1 MTEKCYNPLGNEKE
15 THYEGVFQYMK
26 KKIIAMGLVVAMTL
40 SGTQMA
46 NATSLSKA
54 RSQKNE
60 AQSKLDSV
68 NSQIADIES
77 QQSSLQS
84 EIDKVDSDLV
94 DVLVSLDLISDQIDQ
109 KKVEL
114 AQAESDLAA
123 AKEKEAEQYDSMKER
138 IRYMYENGDSSFLD
152 ALVGAQSF
160 ADVLNKVEN
169 FSKVYDYDR
178 NLLVEYQNTKTE
190 VANLVTQVE
199 EEKKDLEENQ
209 ATYQEQQKNLEEM
222 KAQKSSQ
229 MADFE
234 SQLAQ
239 AQSLA
244 SQYKQTVAE
253 QNAIIAEQLAAAQ
266 AVKVTAGA
274 SSVAS
279 STKSSSTSSSSS
291 SSSSSKKS
299 DSSSSNSSSNSSS
312 DSSSSDSSSS
322 SSSGSGTGSAVASY
336 GCQFV
341 GNPYV
346 WGGESLT
353 NGADCSGFV
362 KSVYAHFG
370 VSLPHSSG
378 ALTGVGRAVSTS
390 DMQPGD
396 IVCYSGH
403 VAIYIGGG
411 QIVHASSPSTGIK
424 IGPVNYG
431 KKIVAVRRIF

>member
-1 MTEKCYNPLGNEKE
+1 
-15 THYEGVFQYMK
+15 MK
-26 KKIIAMGLVVAMTL
+26 KRLLATVLAAVMII
-40 SGTQMA
+40 SGTQIA
-46 NATSLSKA
+46 GATSLSQA
-54 RSQKNE
+54 RSQKNQ
-60 AQSKLDSV
+60 AQNKLDSV

-123 AKEKEAEQYDSMKER
+123 AKEKEAEQYDAMKNR

-152 ALVGAQSF
+152 AFVGAQSF

-169 FSKVYDYDR
+169 FSKVYDYER
-178 NLLVEYQNTKTE
+178 NLLGEYQNTKTE

-229 MADFE
+229 MSDFE
-234 SQLAQ
+234 NQLAQ

-244 SQYKQTVAE
+244 AQYKQTVAE
-253 QNAIIAEQLAAAQ
+253 QNAIIAQKLAEAQ
-266 AVKVTAGA
+266 TVKTSTAGV
-274 SSVAS
+274 SNVANNN
-279 STKSSSTSSSSS
+279 
-291 SSSSSKKS
+291 SSSSSKSESKKSS
-299 DSSSSNSSSNSSS
+299 DSDSE
-312 DSSSSDSSSS
+312 SSSSDSSSS
-322 SSSGSGTGSAVASY
+322 SSGSGSGSAVASY

-362 KSVYAHFG
+362 KSVYGHFG

-431 KKIVAVRRIF
+431 KSIIAVRRIF

>member
-1 MTEKCYNPLGNEKE
+1 
-15 THYEGVFQYMK
+15 MK
-26 KKIIAMGLVVAMTL
+26 KRLLATVLAAVMII
-40 SGTQMA
+40 SGTQIA
-46 NATSLSKA
+46 GATSLSQA
-54 RSQKNE
+54 RSQKNQ
-60 AQSKLDSV
+60 AQNKLDSV

-123 AKEKEAEQYDSMKER
+123 AKEKEAEQYDAMKNR

-152 ALVGAQSF
+152 AFVGAQSF

-229 MADFE
+229 MSDFE
-234 SQLAQ
+234 NQLAQ

-244 SQYKQTVAE
+244 AQYKQTVAE
-253 QNAIIAEQLAAAQ
+253 QNAIIAQKLAEAQ
-266 AVKVTAGA
+266 TVKTSTAGV
-274 SSVAS
+274 SNVANNN
-279 STKSSSTSSSSS
+279 
-291 SSSSSKKS
+291 SSSSSKS
-299 DSSSSNSSSNSSS
+299 E
-312 DSSSSDSSSS
+312 
-322 SSSGSGTGSAVASY
+322 SGSGSAVASY

-362 KSVYAHFG
+362 KSVYGHFG

-431 KKIVAVRRIF
+431 KSIIAVRRIF

>member
-1 MTEKCYNPLGNEKE
+1 
-15 THYEGVFQYMK
+15 MK
-26 KKIIAMGLVVAMTL
+26 KRLLATVLAAVMII
-40 SGTQMA
+40 SGTQIA
-46 NATSLSKA
+46 GATSLSPA
-54 RSQKNE
+54 RSQKNQ
-60 AQSKLDSV
+60 AQNKLDSV

-123 AKEKEAEQYDSMKER
+123 AKEKEAEQYDAMKNR

-152 ALVGAQSF
+152 AFVGAQSF

-229 MADFE
+229 MSDFE
-234 SQLAQ
+234 NQLAQ

-244 SQYKQTVAE
+244 AQYKQTVAE
-253 QNAIIAEQLAAAQ
+253 QNAIIAQKLAEAQ
-266 AVKVTAGA
+266 TVKTSTAGV
-274 SSVAS
+274 SNVANNN
-279 STKSSSTSSSSS
+279 
-291 SSSSSKKS
+291 SSSSSKSESKKSS
-299 DSSSSNSSSNSSS
+299 DSDSE
-312 DSSSSDSSSS
+312 SSSSDSSSS
-322 SSSGSGTGSAVASY
+322 SSGSGSGSAVASY

-362 KSVYAHFG
+362 KSVYGHFG

-431 KKIVAVRRIF
+431 KSIIAVRRIF

>member
-1 MTEKCYNPLGNEKE
+1 
-15 THYEGVFQYMK
+15 MK
-26 KKIIAMGLVVAMTL
+26 KRLLATVLAAVMVI
-40 SGTQMA
+40 SGTQIA
-46 NATSLSKA
+46 GATSLSQA
-54 RSQKNE
+54 RSQKNQ
-60 AQSKLDSV
+60 AQNKLDSV

-123 AKEKEAEQYDSMKER
+123 AKEKEAEQYDAMKNR

-152 ALVGAQSF
+152 AFVGAQSF

-229 MADFE
+229 MSDFE
-234 SQLAQ
+234 NQLAQ

-244 SQYKQTVAE
+244 AQYKQTVAE
-253 QNAIIAEQLAAAQ
+253 QNAIIAQKLAEAQ
-266 AVKVTAGA
+266 TVKTSTAGV
-274 SSVAS
+274 SNVA
-279 STKSSSTSSSSS
+279 
-291 SSSSSKKS
+291 
-299 DSSSSNSSSNSSS
+299 NNN
-312 DSSSSDSSSS
+312 
-322 SSSGSGTGSAVASY
+322 SSSGSKSGSGSGSAVASY

-362 KSVYAHFG
+362 KSVYGHFG

-431 KKIVAVRRIF
+431 KSIIAVRRIF

>member
-1 MTEKCYNPLGNEKE
+1 
-15 THYEGVFQYMK
+15 MK
-26 KKIIAMGLVVAMTL
+26 KRLLATVLAAVMII
-40 SGTQMA
+40 SGTQIA
-46 NATSLSKA
+46 GATSLSQA
-54 RSQKNE
+54 RSQKNQ
-60 AQSKLDSV
+60 AQNKLDSV

-123 AKEKEAEQYDSMKER
+123 AKEKEAEQYDAMKNR

-152 ALVGAQSF
+152 AFVGAQSF

-229 MADFE
+229 MSDFE
-234 SQLAQ
+234 NQLAQ

-244 SQYKQTVAE
+244 AQYKQTVAE
-253 QNAIIAEQLAAAQ
+253 QNAIIAQKLAEAQ
-266 AVKVTAGA
+266 TVKTSTAGV
-274 SSVAS
+274 SNVANNN
-279 STKSSSTSSSSS
+279 
-291 SSSSSKKS
+291 SSSSSKSESKKSS
-299 DSSSSNSSSNSSS
+299 DSDSE
-312 DSSSSDSSSS
+312 SSSSDSSSS
-322 SSSGSGTGSAVASY
+322 SSGSGSGSAVASY

-362 KSVYAHFG
+362 KSVYGHFG

-424 IGPVNYG
+424 IGSVNYG
-431 KKIVAVRRIF
+431 KSIIAVRRIF

>member
-1 MTEKCYNPLGNEKE
+1 
-15 THYEGVFQYMK
+15 MK
-26 KKIIAMGLVVAMTL
+26 KRLLATVLAAVMII
-40 SGTQMA
+40 SGTQIA
-46 NATSLSKA
+46 GATSLSQA
-54 RSQKNE
+54 RSQKNQ
-60 AQSKLDSV
+60 AQNKLDSV

-114 AQAESDLAA
+114 AQAESDLEA
-123 AKEKEAEQYDSMKER
+123 AKEKEAEQYDAMKNR

-152 ALVGAQSF
+152 AFVGAQSF

-229 MADFE
+229 MSDFE
-234 SQLAQ
+234 NQLAQ

-244 SQYKQTVAE
+244 AQYKQTVAE
-253 QNAIIAEQLAAAQ
+253 QNAIIAQKLAEAQ
-266 AVKVTAGA
+266 TVKTSTAGV
-274 SSVAS
+274 SNVANNN
-279 STKSSSTSSSSS
+279 
-291 SSSSSKKS
+291 SSSSSKSESKKSS
-299 DSSSSNSSSNSSS
+299 DSDSE
-312 DSSSSDSSSS
+312 SSSSDSSSS
-322 SSSGSGTGSAVASY
+322 SSGSGSGSAVASY

-362 KSVYAHFG
+362 KSVYGHFG

-431 KKIVAVRRIF
+431 KSIIAVRRIF

>member
-1 MTEKCYNPLGNEKE
+1 
-15 THYEGVFQYMK
+15 MK
-26 KKIIAMGLVVAMTL
+26 KRLLATVLAAVMII
-40 SGTQMA
+40 SGTQIA
-46 NATSLSKA
+46 GATSLSQA
-54 RSQKNE
+54 RSQKNQ
-60 AQSKLDSV
+60 AQNKLDSV

-123 AKEKEAEQYDSMKER
+123 AKEKEAEQYDAMKNR

-152 ALVGAQSF
+152 AFVGAQSF

-199 EEKKDLEENQ
+199 EEKEDLEENQ

-229 MADFE
+229 MSDFE
-234 SQLAQ
+234 NQLAQ

-244 SQYKQTVAE
+244 AQYKQTVAE
-253 QNAIIAEQLAAAQ
+253 QNAIIAQKLAEAQ
-266 AVKVTAGA
+266 TVKTSTAGV
-274 SSVAS
+274 SNVANNN
-279 STKSSSTSSSSS
+279 
-291 SSSSSKKS
+291 SSSSSKSESKKSS
-299 DSSSSNSSSNSSS
+299 DSDSE
-312 DSSSSDSSSS
+312 SSSSDSSSS
-322 SSSGSGTGSAVASY
+322 SSGSGSGSAVASY

-362 KSVYAHFG
+362 KSVYGHFG

-431 KKIVAVRRIF
+431 KSIIAVRRIF

>member
-1 MTEKCYNPLGNEKE
+1 
-15 THYEGVFQYMK
+15 MK
-26 KKIIAMGLVVAMTL
+26 KRLLATVLAAVMII
-40 SGTQMA
+40 SGTQIA
-46 NATSLSKA
+46 GATSLSQA
-54 RSQKNE
+54 RSQKNQ
-60 AQSKLDSV
+60 AQNKLDSV

-123 AKEKEAEQYDSMKER
+123 AKEKEAEQYDAMKNR

-152 ALVGAQSF
+152 AFVGAQSF

-229 MADFE
+229 MSDFE
-234 SQLAQ
+234 NQLAQ

-244 SQYKQTVAE
+244 AQYKQTVAE
-253 QNAIIAEQLAAAQ
+253 QNAIIAQKLAEAQ
-266 AVKVTAGA
+266 TVKTSTAGV
-274 SSVAS
+274 SNVANNN
-279 STKSSSTSSSSS
+279 
-291 SSSSSKKS
+291 SSSSSKSESKKSS
-299 DSSSSNSSSNSSS
+299 DSDSE
-312 DSSSSDSSSS
+312 SSSSDSSSS
-322 SSSGSGTGSAVASY
+322 SSGSGSGSAVASY

-346 WGGESLT
+346 LGGESLT

-362 KSVYAHFG
+362 KSVYGHFG

-431 KKIVAVRRIF
+431 KSIIAVRRIF

>member
-1 MTEKCYNPLGNEKE
+1 
-15 THYEGVFQYMK
+15 MK
-26 KKIIAMGLVVAMTL
+26 KRLLATVLAAVMII
-40 SGTQMA
+40 SGTQIA
-46 NATSLSKA
+46 GATSLSQA
-54 RSQKNE
+54 RSQKNQ
-60 AQSKLDSV
+60 AQNKLDSV
-68 NSQIADIES
+68 NSQIADIGS

-123 AKEKEAEQYDSMKER
+123 AKEKEAEQYDAMKNR

-152 ALVGAQSF
+152 AFVGAQSF

-229 MADFE
+229 MSDFE
-234 SQLAQ
+234 NQLAQ

-244 SQYKQTVAE
+244 AQYKQTVAE
-253 QNAIIAEQLAAAQ
+253 QNAIIAQKLAEAQ
-266 AVKVTAGA
+266 TVKTSTAGV
-274 SSVAS
+274 SNVANNN
-279 STKSSSTSSSSS
+279 
-291 SSSSSKKS
+291 SSSSSKSESKKSS
-299 DSSSSNSSSNSSS
+299 DSDSE
-312 DSSSSDSSSS
+312 SSSSDSSSS
-322 SSSGSGTGSAVASY
+322 SSGSGSGSAVASY

-362 KSVYAHFG
+362 KSVYGHFG

-431 KKIVAVRRIF
+431 KSIIAVRRIF

>member
-1 MTEKCYNPLGNEKE
+1 
-15 THYEGVFQYMK
+15 MK
-26 KKIIAMGLVVAMTL
+26 KRLLATVLAAVMVI
-40 SGTQMA
+40 SGTQIA
-46 NATSLSKA
+46 GATSLSQA
-54 RSQKNE
+54 RSQKNQ
-60 AQSKLDSV
+60 AQNKLDSV

-123 AKEKEAEQYDSMKER
+123 AKEKEAEQYDAMKNR

-152 ALVGAQSF
+152 AFVGAQSF

-229 MADFE
+229 MSDFE
-234 SQLAQ
+234 NQLAQ

-244 SQYKQTVAE
+244 AQYKQTVAE
-253 QNAIIAEQLAAAQ
+253 QNAIIAQKLAEAQ
-266 AVKVTAGA
+266 TVKTSTAGV
-274 SSVAS
+274 SNVANNN
-279 STKSSSTSSSSS
+279 
-291 SSSSSKKS
+291 SSSSSKSESKKSS
-299 DSSSSNSSSNSSS
+299 DSDSGNSNSE
-312 DSSSSDSSSS
+312 SSSSDSSSS
-322 SSSGSGTGSAVASY
+322 SSGSAVASY

-362 KSVYAHFG
+362 KSVYGHFG

-431 KKIVAVRRIF
+431 KSIIAVRRIF

>member
-1 MTEKCYNPLGNEKE
+1 
-15 THYEGVFQYMK
+15 MK
-26 KKIIAMGLVVAMTL
+26 KRLLATVLAAVMII
-40 SGTQMA
+40 SGTQIA
-46 NATSLSKA
+46 GATSLSQA
-54 RSQKNE
+54 RSQKNQ
-60 AQSKLDSV
+60 AQNKLDSV

-77 QQSSLQS
+77 QQSSLQA

-123 AKEKEAEQYDSMKER
+123 AKEKEAEQYDAMKNR

-229 MADFE
+229 MSDFE
-234 SQLAQ
+234 NQLAQ

-244 SQYKQTVAE
+244 AQYKQTVAE
-253 QNAIIAEQLAAAQ
+253 QNEIIAQKLAEAQ
-266 AVKVTAGA
+266 TVKTSTAGV
-274 SSVAS
+274 SNVAS
-279 STKSSSTSSSSS
+279 NSN
-291 SSSSSKKS
+291 SSSSKSSSKSESKKSS
-299 DSSSSNSSSNSSS
+299 DSDSGNSDSE
-312 DSSSSDSSSS
+312 SSSSDSSSS
-322 SSSGSGTGSAVASY
+322 SSGSGTGAAVASY

-431 KKIVAVRRIF
+431 KSIIAVRRIF

>member
-1 MTEKCYNPLGNEKE
+1 
-15 THYEGVFQYMK
+15 MK
-26 KKIIAMGLVVAMTL
+26 KRLLATVLAAVMII
-40 SGTQMA
+40 SGTQIA
-46 NATSLSKA
+46 GATSLSQA
-54 RSQKNE
+54 RSQKNQ
-60 AQSKLDSV
+60 AQNKLDSV

-123 AKEKEAEQYDSMKER
+123 AKEKEAEQYDAMKNR

-152 ALVGAQSF
+152 AFVGAQSF

-229 MADFE
+229 MSDFE
-234 SQLAQ
+234 NQLAQ

-244 SQYKQTVAE
+244 AQYKQTVAE
-253 QNAIIAEQLAAAQ
+253 QNAIIAQKLAEAQ
-266 AVKVTAGA
+266 TVKTSTAGV
-274 SSVAS
+274 SNVANNN
-279 STKSSSTSSSSS
+279 
-291 SSSSSKKS
+291 SSSSSKSESKKSS
-299 DSSSSNSSSNSSS
+299 DSDSE
-312 DSSSSDSSSS
+312 SSSSDSSSS
-322 SSSGSGTGSAVASY
+322 SSGSGSGSAVASY

-362 KSVYAHFG
+362 KSVYGHFG

-403 VAIYIGGG
+403 VAIYSGGG

-431 KKIVAVRRIF
+431 KSIIAVRRIF

>member
-1 MTEKCYNPLGNEKE
+1 
-15 THYEGVFQYMK
+15 MK
-26 KKIIAMGLVVAMTL
+26 KRLLATVLAAVMII
-40 SGTQMA
+40 SGTQIA
-46 NATSLSKA
+46 GATSLSQA
-54 RSQKNE
+54 RSQKNQ
-60 AQSKLDSV
+60 AQNKLDSV

-123 AKEKEAEQYDSMKER
+123 AKEKEAEQYDAMKNR

-152 ALVGAQSF
+152 AFVGAQSF

-229 MADFE
+229 MSDFE
-234 SQLAQ
+234 NQLAQ

-244 SQYKQTVAE
+244 AQYKQTVAE
-253 QNAIIAEQLAAAQ
+253 QNAIIAQKLAEAQ
-266 AVKVTAGA
+266 TVKTSTAGV
-274 SSVAS
+274 SNVANNN
-279 STKSSSTSSSSS
+279 
-291 SSSSSKKS
+291 SSSSSKSESKKSS
-299 DSSSSNSSSNSSS
+299 DSDSE
-312 DSSSSDSSSS
+312 SSSSDSSSS
-322 SSSGSGTGSAVASY
+322 SSGSGSGSAVASY

-362 KSVYAHFG
+362 YSVYKHFG
-370 VSLPHSSG
+370 VTLPRTSSEQRG
-378 ALTGVGRAVSTS
+378 SGTGVSYA
-390 DMQPGD
+390 DAQPGD
-396 IVCYSGH
+396 LICYAGH
-403 VAIYIGGG
+403 IGIYIGNGK
-411 QIVHASSPSTGIK
+411 IVHASSPSTGIK
-424 IGPVNYG
+424 VGNAAYRSIL
-431 KKIVAVRRIF
+431 AVRRIVQ

>member
-1 MTEKCYNPLGNEKE
+1 
-15 THYEGVFQYMK
+15 MK
-26 KKIIAMGLVVAMTL
+26 KKLIAMGLVVVLAI

-46 NATSLSKA
+46 GATTLSKA
-54 RSQKNE
+54 KNQKNQ
-60 AQSKLDSV
+60 AQSNLNSV
-68 NSQIADIES
+68 NSQIDSIKS
-77 QQSSLQS
+77 QQSALQS
-84 EIDKVDSDLV
+84 
-94 DVLVSLDLISDQIDQ
+94 QIDQ
-109 KKVEL
+109 VDSELVQVLVDLDVVAGEIENKKVEL
-114 AQAESDLAA
+114 AQAEADLET
-123 AKEKEAEQYDSMKER
+123 AKAKEAEQYGSMKER

-152 ALVGAQSF
+152 ALVGAQNF

-190 VANLVTQVE
+190 VANLVAQVE
-199 EEKKDLEENQ
+199 EEKQELEENQ

-229 MADFE
+229 MSDFE
-234 SQLAQ
+234 NQLAQ

-244 SQYKQTVAE
+244 AQYKQTVAE
-253 QNAIIAEQLAAAQ
+253 QNAIIAQKLAEAQ
-266 AVKVTAGA
+266 TVKTSTAGV
-274 SSVAS
+274 SNVANNN
-279 STKSSSTSSSSS
+279 
-291 SSSSSKKS
+291 SSSSSKSESKKSS
-299 DSSSSNSSSNSSS
+299 DSDSE
-312 DSSSSDSSSS
+312 SSSSDSSSS
-322 SSSGSGTGSAVASY
+322 SSGSGSGSAVASY

-362 KSVYAHFG
+362 KSVYGHFG

-431 KKIVAVRRIF
+431 KSIIAVRRIF

>member
-1 MTEKCYNPLGNEKE
+1 
-15 THYEGVFQYMK
+15 MK
-26 KKIIAMGLVVAMTL
+26 KRLLATVLAVVMII
-40 SGTQMA
+40 SGTQIA
-46 NATSLSKA
+46 GATSLSQA
-54 RSQKNE
+54 RSQKNQ
-60 AQSKLDSV
+60 AQNKLDSV

-123 AKEKEAEQYDSMKER
+123 AKEKEAEQYDAMKNR

-152 ALVGAQSF
+152 AFVGAQSF

-229 MADFE
+229 MSDFE
-234 SQLAQ
+234 NQLAQ

-244 SQYKQTVAE
+244 AQYKQTVAE
-253 QNAIIAEQLAAAQ
+253 QNAIIAQKLAEAQ
-266 AVKVTAGA
+266 TVKTSTAGV
-274 SSVAS
+274 SNVANNN
-279 STKSSSTSSSSS
+279 
-291 SSSSSKKS
+291 SSSSSKSESKKSS
-299 DSSSSNSSSNSSS
+299 DSDSE
-312 DSSSSDSSSS
+312 SSSSDSSSS
-322 SSSGSGTGSAVASY
+322 SSGSGSGSAVASY

-362 KSVYAHFG
+362 KSVYGHFG

-431 KKIVAVRRIF
+431 KSIIAVRRIF

>member
-1 MTEKCYNPLGNEKE
+1 
-15 THYEGVFQYMK
+15 MK
-26 KKIIAMGLVVAMTL
+26 KRLLATVLAAVMII
-40 SGTQMA
+40 SGTQIA
-46 NATSLSKA
+46 GATSLSQA
-54 RSQKNE
+54 RSQKNQ
-60 AQSKLDSV
+60 AQNKLDSV

-123 AKEKEAEQYDSMKER
+123 AKEKEAEQYDAMKNR

-152 ALVGAQSF
+152 AFVGAQSF

-229 MADFE
+229 MSDFE
-234 SQLAQ
+234 NQLAQ

-244 SQYKQTVAE
+244 AQYKQTVAE
-253 QNAIIAEQLAAAQ
+253 QNAIIAQKLAEAQ
-266 AVKVTAGA
+266 TVKTSTAGV
-274 SSVAS
+274 SNVANNN
-279 STKSSSTSSSSS
+279 SSSGSKSE
-291 SSSSSKKS
+291 SKKS
-299 DSSSSNSSSNSSS
+299 SDSDSE
-312 DSSSSDSSSS
+312 SSSSDSSSS
-322 SSSGSGTGSAVASY
+322 SSGSGSGSAVASY

-362 KSVYAHFG
+362 KSVYGHFG

-431 KKIVAVRRIF
+431 KSIIAVRRIF

>member
-1 MTEKCYNPLGNEKE
+1 
-15 THYEGVFQYMK
+15 MK
-26 KKIIAMGLVVAMTL
+26 KRLLATVLAAVMVI
-40 SGTQMA
+40 SGTQIA
-46 NATSLSKA
+46 GATSLSQA
-54 RSQKNE
+54 RSQKNQ
-60 AQSKLDSV
+60 AQNKLDSV

-123 AKEKEAEQYDSMKER
+123 AKEKEAEQYDAMKNR
-138 IRYMYENGDSSFLD
+138 IRYMYENGESSFLD
-152 ALVGAQSF
+152 AFVGAQSF

-229 MADFE
+229 MSDFE
-234 SQLAQ
+234 NQLAQ

-244 SQYKQTVAE
+244 AQYKQTVAE
-253 QNAIIAEQLAAAQ
+253 QNAIIAQKLAEAQ
-266 AVKVTAGA
+266 TVKTSTAGV
-274 SSVAS
+274 SNVANNN
-279 STKSSSTSSSSS
+279 SSSGSKSE
-291 SSSSSKKS
+291 SKKS
-299 DSSSSNSSSNSSS
+299 SDSDSGNSNSE
-312 DSSSSDSSSS
+312 SSSSDSSSS
-322 SSSGSGTGSAVASY
+322 SSGSAVASY

-362 KSVYAHFG
+362 KSVYGHFG

-431 KKIVAVRRIF
+431 KSIIAVRRIF

>member
-1 MTEKCYNPLGNEKE
+1 
-15 THYEGVFQYMK
+15 MK
-26 KKIIAMGLVVAMTL
+26 KRLLATVLAAVMII
-40 SGTQMA
+40 SGTQIA
-46 NATSLSKA
+46 GATSLSQA
-54 RSQKNE
+54 RSQKNQ
-60 AQSKLDSV
+60 AQNKLDSV

-123 AKEKEAEQYDSMKER
+123 AKEKEAEQYDAMKNR

-152 ALVGAQSF
+152 AFVGAQSF

-229 MADFE
+229 MSDFE
-234 SQLAQ
+234 NQLAQ

-244 SQYKQTVAE
+244 AQYKQTVAE
-253 QNAIIAEQLAAAQ
+253 QNAIIAQKLAEAQ
-266 AVKVTAGA
+266 TVKTSTAGV
-274 SSVAS
+274 SNVANNN
-279 STKSSSTSSSSS
+279 
-291 SSSSSKKS
+291 SSSSSKSESKKSS
-299 DSSSSNSSSNSSS
+299 DSDSE
-312 DSSSSDSSSS
+312 SSSSDSSSS
-322 SSSGSGTGSAVASY
+322 SSGSGSGSAVASY

-362 KSVYAHFG
+362 KSVYGHFG

-411 QIVHASSPSTGIK
+411 HIVHASSPSTGIK

-431 KKIVAVRRIF
+431 KSIIAVRRIF

>member
-1 MTEKCYNPLGNEKE
+1 
-15 THYEGVFQYMK
+15 MK
-26 KKIIAMGLVVAMTL
+26 KRLLATVLAAVMII
-40 SGTQMA
+40 SGTQIA
-46 NATSLSKA
+46 GATSLSQA
-54 RSQKNE
+54 RSQKNQ
-60 AQSKLDSV
+60 AQNKLDSV

-123 AKEKEAEQYDSMKER
+123 AKEKEAEQYDAMKNR

-152 ALVGAQSF
+152 AFVGAQSF

-229 MADFE
+229 MSDFE
-234 SQLAQ
+234 NQLAQ

-244 SQYKQTVAE
+244 AQYKQTVAE
-253 QNAIIAEQLAAAQ
+253 QNAIIAQKLAEAQ
-266 AVKVTAGA
+266 TVKTSTAGV
-274 SSVAS
+274 SNVANNN
-279 STKSSSTSSSSS
+279 SSSGSKSE
-291 SSSSSKKS
+291 SKKS
-299 DSSSSNSSSNSSS
+299 SDSDSGNSNSE
-312 DSSSSDSSSS
+312 SSSSDSSSS
-322 SSSGSGTGSAVASY
+322 SSGSAVASY

-362 KSVYAHFG
+362 KSVYGHFG

-431 KKIVAVRRIF
+431 KSIIAVRRIF

>member
-1 MTEKCYNPLGNEKE
+1 
-15 THYEGVFQYMK
+15 MK
-26 KKIIAMGLVVAMTL
+26 KRLLATVLAAVMII
-40 SGTQMA
+40 SGTQIA
-46 NATSLSKA
+46 GATSLSQA
-54 RSQKNE
+54 RSQKNQ
-60 AQSKLDSV
+60 AQNKLDSV

-123 AKEKEAEQYDSMKER
+123 AKEKEAEQYDAMKNR

-152 ALVGAQSF
+152 AFVGAQSF

-229 MADFE
+229 MSDFE
-234 SQLAQ
+234 NQLAQ

-244 SQYKQTVAE
+244 AQYKQTVAE
-253 QNAIIAEQLAAAQ
+253 QNAIIAQKLAEAQ
-266 AVKVTAGA
+266 TVKTSTAGV
-274 SSVAS
+274 SNVANNN
-279 STKSSSTSSSSS
+279 
-291 SSSSSKKS
+291 SSSSSKSESKKSS
-299 DSSSSNSSSNSSS
+299 DSDSE
-312 DSSSSDSSSS
+312 SSSSDSSSS
-322 SSSGSGTGSAVASY
+322 SSGSGSGSAVASY

-362 KSVYAHFG
+362 KSVYGHFG

-378 ALTGVGRAVSTS
+378 ALKGVGRAVSTS

-431 KKIVAVRRIF
+431 KSIIAVRRIF

>member
-1 MTEKCYNPLGNEKE
+1 
-15 THYEGVFQYMK
+15 MK
-26 KKIIAMGLVVAMTL
+26 KKIIAMGLVVAMAL

-60 AQSKLDSV
+60 AQNKLDSV
-68 NSQIADIES
+68 NSQIAEIES
-77 QQSSLQS
+77 QQSSLKS

-114 AQAESDLAA
+114 AQAEADLAA

-138 IRYMYENGDSSFLD
+138 IRYMYENGDSSFLE
-152 ALVGAQSF
+152 ALVGAQNF

-253 QNAIIAEQLAAAQ
+253 QNAIIAQQLAAAQ
-266 AVKVTAGA
+266 TVKVTAGA

-279 STKSSSTSSSSS
+279 TKSNSSSSS
-291 SSSSSKKS
+291 SSSNKKS
-299 DSSSSNSSSNSSS
+299 DSSN
-312 DSSSSDSSSS
+312 SSSSDSGSS
-322 SSSGSGTGSAVASY
+322 SSSGSGTGSSVASY

-431 KKIVAVRRIF
+431 KSVVAVRRIF

>member
-1 MTEKCYNPLGNEKE
+1 
-15 THYEGVFQYMK
+15 MK
-26 KKIIAMGLVVAMTL
+26 KRLLATVLAAVMII
-40 SGTQMA
+40 SGTQIA
-46 NATSLSKA
+46 GATSLSQA
-54 RSQKNE
+54 RSQKNQ
-60 AQSKLDSV
+60 AQNKLDSV

-123 AKEKEAEQYDSMKER
+123 AKEKEAEQYDAMKNR

-152 ALVGAQSF
+152 AFVGAQSF

-229 MADFE
+229 MSDFE
-234 SQLAQ
+234 NQLAQ

-244 SQYKQTVAE
+244 AQYKQTVAE
-253 QNAIIAEQLAAAQ
+253 QNAIIAQKLAEAQ
-266 AVKVTAGA
+266 TVKTSTAGV
-274 SSVAS
+274 SNVANNN
-279 STKSSSTSSSSS
+279 
-291 SSSSSKKS
+291 SSSSSKSESKKSS
-299 DSSSSNSSSNSSS
+299 DSDSE
-312 DSSSSDSSSS
+312 SSSSDSSSS
-322 SSSGSGTGSAVASY
+322 SSGSGSGSAVASY

-341 GNPYV
+341 GSPYV

-362 KSVYAHFG
+362 KSVYGHFG

-431 KKIVAVRRIF
+431 KSIIAVRRIF

>member
-1 MTEKCYNPLGNEKE
+1 
-15 THYEGVFQYMK
+15 MK
-26 KKIIAMGLVVAMTL
+26 KRLLATVLAAVMII
-40 SGTQMA
+40 SGTQIA
-46 NATSLSKA
+46 GATSLSQA
-54 RSQKNE
+54 RSQKNQ
-60 AQSKLDSV
+60 AQNKLDSV

-123 AKEKEAEQYDSMKER
+123 AKEKEAEQYDAMKNR

-152 ALVGAQSF
+152 AFVGAQSF

-229 MADFE
+229 MSDFE
-234 SQLAQ
+234 NQLAQ

-244 SQYKQTVAE
+244 AQYKQTVAE
-253 QNAIIAEQLAAAQ
+253 QNAIIAQKLAEAQ
-266 AVKVTAGA
+266 TVKTSTAGV
-274 SSVAS
+274 SNVANNN
-279 STKSSSTSSSSS
+279 SSSSPKS
-291 SSSSSKKS
+291 ESKKS
-299 DSSSSNSSSNSSS
+299 SDSDSE
-312 DSSSSDSSSS
+312 SSSSDSSSS
-322 SSSGSGTGSAVASY
+322 SSGSGSGSAVASY

-362 KSVYAHFG
+362 KSVYGHFG

-431 KKIVAVRRIF
+431 KSIIAVRRIF

>member
-1 MTEKCYNPLGNEKE
+1 
-15 THYEGVFQYMK
+15 MK
-26 KKIIAMGLVVAMTL
+26 KRLLATVLAAVMII
-40 SGTQMA
+40 SGTQIA
-46 NATSLSKA
+46 GATSLSQA
-54 RSQKNE
+54 RSQKNQ
-60 AQSKLDSV
+60 AQNKLNSV

-77 QQSSLQS
+77 QQSSLQA

-123 AKEKEAEQYDSMKER
+123 AKEKEAEQYDAMKNR

-152 ALVGAQSF
+152 AFVGAQNF

-178 NLLVEYQNTKTE
+178 NLLVEYQN
-190 VANLVTQVE
+190 ANLVTQVE

-229 MADFE
+229 MSDFE
-234 SQLAQ
+234 NQLAQ

-244 SQYKQTVAE
+244 AQYKQTVAE
-253 QNAIIAEQLAAAQ
+253 QNAIIAQKLAETQ
-266 AVKVTAGA
+266 TVKASTAGV
-274 SSVAS
+274 SNVAS
-279 STKSSSTSSSSS
+279 NSSSGSSSKSE
-291 SSSSSKKS
+291 SKKS
-299 DSSSSNSSSNSSS
+299 DSGNSDSG
-312 DSSSSDSSSS
+312 SSSSDS
-322 SSSGSGTGSAVASY
+322 SSSGSGTGSSVASY

-431 KKIVAVRRIF
+431 KSIVAVRRIF

>member
-1 MTEKCYNPLGNEKE
+1 
-15 THYEGVFQYMK
+15 MK
-26 KKIIAMGLVVAMTL
+26 KRLLATVLAAVMII
-40 SGTQMA
+40 SGTQIA
-46 NATSLSKA
+46 GATSLSQA
-54 RSQKNE
+54 RSQKNQ

-77 QQSSLQS
+77 QQSSLQA

-123 AKEKEAEQYDSMKER
+123 AKEKEAEQYDAMKNR

-229 MADFE
+229 MSDFE
-234 SQLAQ
+234 NQLAQ

-244 SQYKQTVAE
+244 AQYKQTVAE
-253 QNAIIAEQLAAAQ
+253 QNAIIAQKLAEAQ
-266 AVKVTAGA
+266 TVKASTAGVSNVA
-274 SSVAS
+274 NNSSS
-279 STKSSSTSSSSS
+279 STKTSSSSKASSSSS
-291 SSSSSKKS
+291 SSTSESKKS
-299 DSSSSNSSSNSSS
+299 SDSDSGSSDTGSSSSE
-312 DSSSSDSSSS
+312 SSS

-431 KKIVAVRRIF
+431 KSIVAVRRIF

>member
-1 MTEKCYNPLGNEKE
+1 M
-15 THYEGVFQYMK
+15 
-26 KKIIAMGLVVAMTL
+26 II
-40 SGTQMA
+40 SGTQIA
-46 NATSLSKA
+46 GATSLSQA
-54 RSQKNE
+54 RSQKNQ
-60 AQSKLDSV
+60 AQNKLDSV

-123 AKEKEAEQYDSMKER
+123 AKEKEAEQYDAMKNR

-152 ALVGAQSF
+152 AFVGAQSF

-229 MADFE
+229 MSDFE
-234 SQLAQ
+234 NQLAQ

-244 SQYKQTVAE
+244 AQYKQTVAE
-253 QNAIIAEQLAAAQ
+253 QNAIIAQKLAEAQ
-266 AVKVTAGA
+266 TVKTSTAGV
-274 SSVAS
+274 SNVANNN
-279 STKSSSTSSSSS
+279 
-291 SSSSSKKS
+291 SSSSSKSESKKSS
-299 DSSSSNSSSNSSS
+299 DSDSE
-312 DSSSSDSSSS
+312 SSSSDSSSS
-322 SSSGSGTGSAVASY
+322 SSGSGSGSAVASY

-362 KSVYAHFG
+362 KSVYGHFG

-431 KKIVAVRRIF
+431 KSIIAVRRIF

>member
-1 MTEKCYNPLGNEKE
+1 
-15 THYEGVFQYMK
+15 MK
-26 KKIIAMGLVVAMTL
+26 KRLLATVLAAVMII
-40 SGTQMA
+40 SGTQIA
-46 NATSLSKA
+46 RATSLSQT
-54 RSQKNE
+54 RSQKNQ
-60 AQSKLDSV
+60 AQNKLDSV

-123 AKEKEAEQYDSMKER
+123 AKEKEAEQYDAMKNR

-152 ALVGAQSF
+152 AFVGAQSF

-229 MADFE
+229 MSDFE
-234 SQLAQ
+234 NQLAQ

-244 SQYKQTVAE
+244 AQYKQTVAE
-253 QNAIIAEQLAAAQ
+253 QNAIIAQKLAEAQ
-266 AVKVTAGA
+266 TVKTSTAGV
-274 SSVAS
+274 SNVANNN
-279 STKSSSTSSSSS
+279 
-291 SSSSSKKS
+291 SSSSSKSESKKSS
-299 DSSSSNSSSNSSS
+299 DSDSGNSNSE
-312 DSSSSDSSSS
+312 SSSSDSSSS
-322 SSSGSGTGSAVASY
+322 SSGSGSGSAVASY

-362 KSVYAHFG
+362 KSVYGHFG

-431 KKIVAVRRIF
+431 KSIIAVRRIF